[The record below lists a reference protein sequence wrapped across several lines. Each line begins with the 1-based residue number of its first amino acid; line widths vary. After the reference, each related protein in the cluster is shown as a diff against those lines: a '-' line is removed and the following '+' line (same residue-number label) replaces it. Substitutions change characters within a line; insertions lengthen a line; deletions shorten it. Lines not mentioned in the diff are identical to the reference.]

1 MLAECIN
8 MPNEPLMVRFTFK
21 VLAALWAAIA
31 SCNDPVEE
39 KTLWRKYFYY
49 YERLEHFRS

>member
-39 KTLWRKYFYY
+39 KNLWRKYFYY